1 MLAVQFLGNSKVE
14 VKDMPTPSLKPGEV
28 LLKIEASAICGSEMG
43 AFRSPP
49 PEHTNNITIFNP
61 GHELAGTIAETN
73 DAGTVKVG
81 DRVAINIITG
91 CGKCTTCRQG
101 DRRFCNQQG
110 YVMNAHAEYIA
121 VPAYTC
127 MGLPDDLPFDLG
139 VLIGGD
145 TLGVAYHALSKVT
158 IKPRATALV
167 VGAGPVGSGFVAML
181 SYLGVRTILVEM
193 SPYRRELMKQYGLE
207 TVDPT
212 TTDALTAIKELTNGK
227 GADVSIDAS
236 GKDAGVNLALDAVSK
251 KGTMVFAGAGREA
264 TINPWKHFL
273 EKEMTAYGVW
283 YFVDNDY
290 YGLLESYRNGLN
302 VKPLLTHHFHLK
314 DAQQAYDLFAGAQ
327 AGKVVFVPTGS
338 AS

>member
-1 MLAVQFLGNSKVE
+1 
-14 VKDMPTPSLKPGEV
+14 
-28 LLKIEASAICGSEMG
+28 MG

-49 PEHTNNITIFNP
+49 SQATPKTLFNP
-61 GHELAGTIAETN
+61 GHELAGTIVETN
-73 DAGTVKVG
+73 DAGTVKAG

-127 MGLPDDLPFDLG
+127 MPLPEDIPFDLG

-145 TLGVAYHALSKVT
+145 TLGVAYHALSKVAV
-158 IKPRATALV
+158 KPRDTALV
-167 VGAGPVGSGFVAML
+167 VGAGPVGSGFLAVL
-181 SYLGVRTILVEM
+181 DYLGVRTILVEM
-193 SPYRRELMKQYGLE
+193 SPYRRELMKQYGLDII
-207 TVDPT
+207 DPT
-212 TTDALTAIKELTNGK
+212 ATDALATIKELTDGK
-227 GADVSIDAS
+227 GADISVDAS

-251 KGTMVFAGAGREA
+251 KGTMIFAGAGREA
-264 TINPWKHFL
+264 KINPWKHFL
-273 EKEMTAYGVW
+273 EKEITAYGVW

-290 YGLLESYRNGLN
+290 FGLLEAYRNGLN
-302 VKPLLTHHFHLK
+302 VAPLLTHRFHLK

-327 AGKVVFVPTGS
+327 AGKVVFVPQV
-338 AS
+338 

>member
-14 VKDMPTPSLKPGEV
+14 VKDMPTPSLKAGEV

-49 PEHTNNITIFNP
+49 PEDTSTITIFNP
-61 GHELAGTIAETN
+61 GHELVGTIVETN

-81 DRVAINIITG
+81 DRVAVNIITG

-101 DRRFCNQQG
+101 DRRFCHQQG

-127 MGLPDDLPFDLG
+127 MPLPDDIPFDLG

-158 IKPRATALV
+158 VKPRSTALV

-181 SYLGVRTILVEM
+181 NHLGVRTILVEM
-193 SPYRRELMKQYGLE
+193 SPYRHELMKPYGIE
-207 TVDPT
+207 IVDPT
-212 TTDALTAIKELTNGK
+212 SSDALTAIKELTNGK

-251 KGTMVFAGAGREA
+251 KGTMIFAGAGREA
-264 TINPWKHFL
+264 NINPWKHFL
-273 EKEMTAYGVW
+273 EKEITAYGVW

-290 YGLLESYRNGLN
+290 YGLLEAYRNGLK
-302 VKPLLTHHFHLK
+302 VKPLLTHHFHLEN
-314 DAQQAYDLFAGAQ
+314 AQQAYDLFAGAR
-327 AGKVVFVPTGS
+327 AGKVVFVPQT
-338 AS
+338 

>member
-1 MLAVQFLGNSKVE
+1 MLGVQFLGNSKVE
-14 VKDMPTPSLKPGEV
+14 VKDMPTPSLKPGEI
-28 LLKIEASAICGSEMG
+28 LLKVEASAICGSEMG

-49 PEHTNNITIFNP
+49 PQDSSTITMFNP
-61 GHELAGTIAETN
+61 GHELVGTVTETN
-73 DAGTVKVG
+73 DAGNSKVG

-91 CGKCTTCRQG
+91 CGKCTTCRKG
-101 DRRFCNQQG
+101 DRRFCEQQG

-127 MGLPDDLPFDLG
+127 MPLPDDLPFDLG

-158 IKPRATALV
+158 IKPRSTALV

-181 SYLGVRTILVEM
+181 NYLGVRTILVEM
-193 SPYRRELMKQYGLE
+193 SPYRRELMKHYSVE

-212 TTDALTAIKELTNGK
+212 ATDALATIKELTNGK
-227 GADVSIDAS
+227 SADISIDAS

-251 KGTMVFAGAGREA
+251 KGTMIFAGAGREA
-264 TINPWKHFL
+264 KINPWKHFL
-273 EKEMTAYGVW
+273 EKEITAYGVW

-290 YGLLESYRNGLN
+290 YGLLEAYRNGLN
-302 VKPLLTHHFHLK
+302 VKPLLTHHFPLK
-314 DAQQAYDLFAGAQ
+314 DAQQAYDVFAAAQ
-327 AGKVVFVPTGS
+327 AGKVVFTPTGS
-338 AS
+338 AA

>member
-14 VKDMPTPSLKPGEV
+14 VKEMPTPSLQPGEV

-49 PEHTNNITIFNP
+49 SQDTPKTLFNP
-61 GHELAGTIAETN
+61 GHELVGTIVETN
-73 DAGTVKVG
+73 DAGTVKVS

-127 MGLPDDLPFDLG
+127 MPLPEDIPFDLG

-145 TLGVAYHALSKVT
+145 TLGVAYHALSKVAVR
-158 IKPRATALV
+158 PRDTALV
-167 VGAGPVGSGFVAML
+167 VGAGPVGSGFLAML
-181 SYLGVRTILVEM
+181 NYLGVRTILVEM
-193 SPYRRELMKQYGLE
+193 SPYRRELMKQYGLDII
-207 TVDPT
+207 DPT
-212 TTDALTAIKELTNGK
+212 ASNALATIKELTDGK
-227 GADVSIDAS
+227 GADISVDAS

-251 KGTMVFAGAGREA
+251 KGTMIFAGAGREA
-264 TINPWKHFL
+264 KINPWKHFL
-273 EKEMTAYGVW
+273 EKEITAYGVW

-290 YGLLESYRNGLN
+290 FGLLEAYRNGLN
-302 VKPLLTHHFHLK
+302 VAPLLTHRFHLK

-327 AGKVVFVPTGS
+327 AGKVVFVPQV
-338 AS
+338 